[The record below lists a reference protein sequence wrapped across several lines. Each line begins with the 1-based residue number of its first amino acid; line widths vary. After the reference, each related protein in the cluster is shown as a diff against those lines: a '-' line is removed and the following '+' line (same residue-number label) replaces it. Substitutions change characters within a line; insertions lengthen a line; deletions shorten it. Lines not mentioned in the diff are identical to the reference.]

1 MIRTISVVPFDE
13 AAACAARTRI
23 DNLTKPLGALGRI
36 EDLAVQLAGIA
47 GKIPDHAY
55 VQKAAII
62 GAGDH
67 GVVAEGV
74 SAYPQEVTGQMVA
87 TFVSGHAAVNAFA
100 RTAGADVYIADFGTM
115 HPHAPASENFFDVR
129 VRAGTRNLMREA
141 ALTGAEVQAA
151 ISAGEAVAD
160 RVFRRKDYD
169 VLALGD
175 MGIGN
180 TTSAAAIIAALSG
193 KDPAQIIGRGTGID
207 DEGLA
212 RKRAAIE
219 AGISRINKDGD
230 WRTVAREVGGLEIIG
245 LAGTILAAASRRIP
259 VVLDGVIVTAAALL
273 ASAISEGASKYC
285 IASHLSL
292 EPAHR
297 VALEMLDLEPLLD
310 LKLRLGEATGAI
322 LALPLVEAAS
332 RMVCEMRT
340 FAEAGVSTKA
350 T

>member
-1 MIRTISVVPFDE
+1 MIPTISVAPFDE
-13 AAACAARTRI
+13 TAAAAARTRI

-67 GVVAEGV
+67 GVAAEGV
-74 SAYPQEVTGQMVA
+74 SAYPQEVTGQMLA
-87 TFVSGHAAVNAFA
+87 TFLSGHAAVNAFA

-115 HPHAPASENFFDVR
+115 HPHASTAENFFDVR

-141 ALTGAEVQAA
+141 ALTGTEVHAA
-151 ISAGEAVAD
+151 ISAGEDVVD
-160 RVFRRKDYD
+160 RVFGRKGYD

-180 TTSAAAIIAALSG
+180 TTSAVAIIAALSG
-193 KDPAQIIGRGTGID
+193 KEAAQIIGRGTGID

-212 RKRAAIE
+212 RKRVAVE
-219 AGISRINKDGD
+219 AGLSRIKDRD
-230 WRTVAREVGGLEIIG
+230 WRTVAREVAGLEIIG
-245 LAGTILAAASRRIP
+245 LAGTIVAAASRRIP
-259 VVLDGVIVTAAALL
+259 IVLDGVIVTSAALL
-273 ASAISEGASKYC
+273 ASAMSQGVSKYF

-297 VALEMLDLEPLLD
+297 VALEMLGLEPLLD